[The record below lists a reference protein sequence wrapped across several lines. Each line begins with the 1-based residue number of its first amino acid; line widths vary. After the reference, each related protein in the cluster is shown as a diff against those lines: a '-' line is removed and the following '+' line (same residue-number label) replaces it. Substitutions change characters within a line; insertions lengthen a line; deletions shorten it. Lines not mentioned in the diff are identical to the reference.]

1 MYEFLGGMF
10 MWHYWLIAA
19 GVFFIGEIMTVGFLL
34 FWLGISALIAMVVS
48 FFTSN
53 VIIQMSVFIISSIIL
68 ILATKPLVKKFVN
81 EKNVKTN
88 AFSLVGKNA
97 LVIQDIDNLN
107 SVGQI
112 KVDGEIWS
120 AQSSEDDINIP
131 IDSEVKIVKIEGVK
145 AIVKPIKITAN
156 K

>member
-1 MYEFLGGMF
+1 

-97 LVIQDIDNLN
+97 LVIQDINNLN

>member
-1 MYEFLGGMF
+1 
-10 MWHYWLIAA
+10 MWQFWLILA
-19 GVFFIGEIMTVGFLL
+19 GIFFIIEMITVGFFV
-34 FWLGISALIAMVVS
+34 FWLGVAALITMVAS

-53 VIIQMSVFIISSIIL
+53 IIIL
-68 ILATKPLVKKFVN
+68 TTIFVVCSTILIFATKPFVNKFVN
-81 EKNVKTN
+81 KETTKTN
-88 AFSLVGKNA
+88 VYSIVGKTGI
-97 LVIQDIDNLN
+97 VIEEIN
-107 SVGQI
+107 SINSTGQI

>member
-1 MYEFLGGMF
+1 

-88 AFSLVGKNA
+88 AFSLVSKNA
-97 LVIQDIDNLN
+97 LVIQDINNLN

>member
-1 MYEFLGGMF
+1 

-112 KVDGEIWS
+112 KVNGEIWS

>member
-1 MYEFLGGMF
+1 
-10 MWHYWLIAA
+10 
-19 GVFFIGEIMTVGFLL
+19 
-34 FWLGISALIAMVVS
+34 MVVS
-48 FFTSN
+48 FFIPD
-53 VIIQMSVFIISSIIL
+53 VIVQTTVFLISSVIL

-97 LVIQDIDNLN
+97 LVIQDINNLN

-131 IDSEVKIVKIEGVK
+131 INSEVKIVKIEGVK

>member
-1 MYEFLGGMF
+1 
-10 MWHYWLIAA
+10 MWLYWLIAA